1 MKTWYKIIILA
12 ALASLMLMALSACG
26 SNSAA
31 TSSSTSSSSSSSSS
45 SSKASSVSQSSS
57 STSASTTSSSASSTA
72 ASTTPAN
79 GNKAAV
85 IYFSWTGNVDN
96 MAHWIADA
104 TGADLYRV
112 TTANPYPEDYNQTVD
127 IAKRENDNNER
138 PEIRVDITA
147 DRLAG
152 YDKVFFGFPIWWYDM
167 PMAMYTFLDSYSLQG
182 KTIIP
187 FFSHEGSSNGA
198 SSLQNLERLAGG
210 RDSTIK

>member
-1 MKTWYKIIILA
+1 
-12 ALASLMLMALSACG
+12 
-26 SNSAA
+26 
-31 TSSSTSSSSSSSSS
+31 
-45 SSKASSVSQSSS
+45 
-57 STSASTTSSSASSTA
+57 
-72 ASTTPAN
+72 
-79 GNKAAV
+79 
-85 IYFSWTGNVDN
+85 

-112 TTANPYPEDYNQTVD
+112 TTANPYPEDYNQTAD

-152 YDKVFFGFPIWWYDM
+152 YDKVFFGFPVWWYDM

-210 RDSTIK
+210 ASVQSSDALSIRGGEVPNSESEVRTWAQKEMQ